1 MIGGRALGGL
11 FVALAAGACA
21 APGAPDS
28 EAAVDR
34 VASMQQAIRP
44 TDGTGANGNGYGI
57 PAQFHDPPGGHFRVY
72 YVTTSENAVDLLDE
86 SPKNGVP
93 DFVEQVGIAAEKT
106 YQSTIV
112 QRGFRPP
119 LDDSIYHDR
128 PDFGGDGR
136 FDIYL
141 RWAGPGSDGYRVTEV
156 CTDGTDGGARGR
168 CAGYFVMNPSY
179 KDGHYPSELDGI
191 QVLTSHELF
200 HSIQDAYTA
209 GQWRTFSE
217 GTAVWNELQVFPDA
231 PGTWRDYLGFLPAFF
246 RAPERPLDK
255 SMGSGG
261 AVSYAYATA
270 VFFEFLSERFDPGI
284 IRELWEGSELP
295 PIGDAPLFLDVADA
309 LLMRK
314 YQTTLEAAFAE
325 FTRWN
330 LLTGERADSRLG
342 YKRAAEYPSIRFE
355 PELTQLPSST
365 AVELNGLSARYLTL
379 RPTLAA
385 AQAVLVKVTDPEAA
399 LPAASIVVRHAD
411 GSSDALVPVAGQH
424 RLMMSPGDVLY
435 LVVTGAVRGARSR
448 NVAVEFSPTT
458 ILTDPIDPDDPGGCN
473 VAPRRTASWPL
484 AGLLL
489 LLGLTL
495 RRRTSRRA
503 SGSHLL

>member
-1 MIGGRALGGL
+1 MTRGRAVGVLCIA
-11 FVALAAGACA
+11 FSIGACA
-21 APGAPDS
+21 APEDANSD
-28 EAAVDR
+28 EKIADR

-44 TDGTGANGNGYGI
+44 TDGTGANGNGFGI
-57 PAQFHDPPGGHFRVY
+57 PAQVYDPPGGHFRVY
-72 YVTTSENAVDLLDE
+72 YVTTSENAVDLTDDA
-86 SPKNGVP
+86 PKNGVP
-93 DFVEQVGIAAEKT
+93 DFVEHVGAAAEKT

-141 RWAGPGSDGYRVTEV
+141 RWAGTGSDGYRVTEV
-156 CTDGTDGGARGR
+156 CTDGTDGGSRGR

-200 HSIQDAYTA
+200 HSVQDAYFA

-231 PGTWRDYLGFLPAFF
+231 AGTWKDYLGFLPAFF
-246 RAPERPLDK
+246 REPERPLDK

-270 VFFEFLSERFDPGI
+270 VFFEFLSERFGPTI
-284 IRELWEGSELP
+284 IRELWEGSEAP
-295 PIGDAPLFLDVADA
+295 PAGDAKAFLETADA

-314 YQTTLEAAFAE
+314 YQTTLAAAFTE

-330 LLTGERADSRLG
+330 LLTGARADTRMG
-342 YKRAAEYPSIRFE
+342 YKRAAEYPSVRFE

-365 AVELNGLSARYLTL
+365 SVEINGLSARYLTL
-379 RPTLAA
+379 RPTLTA
-385 AQAVLVKVTDPEAA
+385 AQAVIVKVNDPETAMPAAA
-399 LPAASIVVRHAD
+399 LVVRHGD
-411 GSSDALVPVAGQH
+411 GSSDALVPFASEHQ
-424 RLMMSPGDVLY
+424 LTLNPGDVLHIV
-435 LVVTGAVRGARSR
+435 LTGAVRGARAR
-448 NVAVEFSPTT
+448 TVDVELSPTM
-458 ILTDPIDPDDPGGCN
+458 IPVEMEEEGGCS
-473 VAPRRTASWPL
+473 VAGKTTTTWPL
-484 AGLLL
+484 AALL

-495 RRRTSRRA
+495 RRRRA
-503 SGSHLL
+503 SN